1 MMEGVEILATG
12 TMGIG
17 STVNWGLIVIIGLV
31 AGGIIG
37 ITVGFGSQS
46 IFVGLGIGI
55 LVFLAAASLT
65 AIATEKP
72 AYIIPIYKVVIKDS
86 VSMNEFSERY
96 EIINQEGKIY
106 TIKEREDATINNS
119 SSS

>member
-1 MMEGVEILATG
+1 MEGIEVLATG

-17 STVNWGLIVIIGLV
+17 STVNWGLIIIIGLV
-31 AGGIIG
+31 AGGV
-37 ITVGFGSQS
+37 VGMLGGFCDHS
-46 IFVGLGIGI
+46 IFVGLGTGI

-65 AIATEKP
+65 AVATEKP
-72 AYIIPIYKVVIKDS
+72 AYTIPIYKVVIKDS

-106 TIKEREDATINNS
+106 TIREREDATNNNYPS
-119 SSS
+119 S